1 MSHSTLWTTQ
11 TLHEALAGLD
21 AVRSGKIVIHP
32 PHGERPGIRLDMAEY
47 GDLPVYI
54 GICGEQIL
62 VDTTLV
68 EVARVKD
75 AAAFDHL
82 ILRSRDLFPLS
93 SVGIETLA
101 DGTEVYCMFGALGAA
116 STLALVEQEIITL
129 ADNVIHAVEAFEDH
143 FVI

>member
-1 MSHSTLWTTQ
+1 MSQSTLWTSQ

-21 AVRSGKIVIHP
+21 AVRSGRIVVHP
-32 PHGERPGIRLDMAEY
+32 AQGEQSGISLGMSDH
-47 GDLPVYI
+47 GDLPIYL

-62 VDTTLV
+62 VDATLV
-68 EVARVKD
+68 EVTRVKD
-75 AAAFDHL
+75 AAAFNHL
-82 ILRSRDLFPLS
+82 VLRSRDLFPLS

-101 DGTEVYCMFGALGAA
+101 DGTEVYCMFGALSAA
-116 STLALVEQEIITL
+116 SALNVVEQEIITL